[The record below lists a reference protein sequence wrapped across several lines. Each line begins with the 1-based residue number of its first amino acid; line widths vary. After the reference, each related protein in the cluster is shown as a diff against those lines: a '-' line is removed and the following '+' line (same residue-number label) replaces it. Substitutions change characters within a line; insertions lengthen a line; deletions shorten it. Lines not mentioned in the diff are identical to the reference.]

1 MALEEEME
9 EVLYKSMKHVQRQS
23 SLHQDKLHS
32 GNEEKSLFPTYHV
45 FFILPQDA
53 DLCAQ
58 QSEREFSS
66 DGQFHFLEAACT
78 HAQLLQLCPALRRHG
93 L

>member
-9 EVLYKSMKHVQRQS
+9 EVLDMSMKHVQRQS
-23 SLHQDKLHS
+23 SLNPDKLHS

-78 HAQLLQLCPALRRHG
+78 HAQLLQSCPALRPHG